1 MRILV
6 VEDDRNA
13 AETLRRTLIAQGWAV
28 DVVHDGDS
36 GLARATHGDYHAV
49 VLDIMLP
56 GRNGY
61 EVVRELRHREVWTP
75 VMMLTAKDGE
85 YDQIDAF
92 DLGADDYLVK
102 PFPVHV
108 MVARLRALIRRGAP
122 ERPSVLTAGS
132 LVLDPAAHT
141 VSRRGTELAP
151 TPREFA
157 VLEFLMRNV
166 GVAVSKADIMHAV
179 WDAHFEG
186 DENVVEVYIG
196 YLRRRIDKP
205 FGCTSIETVRGVG
218 YRLVAVD

>member
-13 AETLRRTLIAQGWAV
+13 AETLRRTLAAQGWAV
-28 DVVHDGDS
+28 DVAHDGDT
-36 GLARATHGDYHAV
+36 GLVRAIHGDYHAV

-56 GRNGY
+56 GRSGY
-61 EVVRELRHREVWTP
+61 EVIRGLREHEVWTP

-102 PFPVHV
+102 PFPTQV

-122 ERPSVLTAGS
+122 ERPAVLTAGS
-132 LVLDPAAHT
+132 LTLDPAAHT
-141 VSRRGTELAP
+141 VTRRGTALSP

-166 GVAVSKADIMHAV
+166 GVAVSKAEILRSV
-179 WDAHFEG
+179 WDAHFDG
-186 DENVVEVYIG
+186 DENVVEVYVG